1 MKRSKPKSRSE
12 RPDERVRSRRCGRG
26 IVVEGGAAE
35 AVHLGGDLLAGTA
48 CERCGFF
55 ETGPQFVEIIQRQ
68 RDHAANND
76 QHDRAQLYAQLL
88 TDIDNTS

>member
-1 MKRSKPKSRSE
+1 MRVTDSAFNTKA
-12 RPDERVRSRRCGRG
+12 RPWRTHCNRP
-26 IVVEGGAAE
+26 AALDCAYE
-35 AVHLGGDLLAGTA
+35 SI

>member
-1 MKRSKPKSRSE
+1 MP
-12 RPDERVRSRRCGRG
+12 VN
-26 IVVEGGAAE
+26 
-35 AVHLGGDLLAGTA
+35 
-48 CERCGFF
+48 
-55 ETGPQFVEIIQRQ
+55 QFVEIIQRQ

>member
-1 MKRSKPKSRSE
+1 MCR
-12 RPDERVRSRRCGRG
+12 RVVDATYLSPSSPATTPPPFGVADGVR
-26 IVVEGGAAE
+26 VMPVN
-35 AVHLGGDLLAGTA
+35 
-48 CERCGFF
+48 
-55 ETGPQFVEIIQRQ
+55 QFVEIIQRQ